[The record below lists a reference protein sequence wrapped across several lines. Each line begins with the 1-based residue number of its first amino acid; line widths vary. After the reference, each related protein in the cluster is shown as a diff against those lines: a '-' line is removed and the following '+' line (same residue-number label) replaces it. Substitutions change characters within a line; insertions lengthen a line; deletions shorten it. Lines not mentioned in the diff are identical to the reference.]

1 VRTSDV
7 GGRTMRNVEPA
18 HRGQGPEASLGRI
31 ADERE
36 GGSYSDR
43 IEVVD
48 LIPAQLSWLPV
59 SGTRLIPR

>member
-1 VRTSDV
+1 
-7 GGRTMRNVEPA
+7 MRNVEPA

>member
-1 VRTSDV
+1 MWSQRTED
-7 GGRTMRNVEPA
+7 RALR
-18 HRGQGPEASLGRI
+18 HHWPEF

-36 GGSYSDR
+36 GGCYSDR
-43 IEVVD
+43 VEVVD